1 MTEFQEFPK
10 ALYGPEGVVVA
21 VDDAEEEAAQLAE
34 WAAMLAPTEQQL
46 QDAADRLV
54 AEHLAVP
61 DVLPRR
67 GRPPKAR

>member
-1 MTEFQEFPK
+1 MNHFQEFPK

-21 VDDAEEEAAQLAE
+21 VDSAEDEAEQLAK

-46 QDAADRLV
+46 QDAAGRLV

-61 DVLPRR
+61 DVSPRR

>member
-1 MTEFQEFPK
+1 MIQEFPK
-10 ALYGPEGVVVA
+10 ALYGPEGVCVV
-21 VDDAEEEAAQLAE
+21 VDDAKQEAAQIAE
-34 WAAMLAPTEQQL
+34 WEAMQAPTEQQL
-46 QDAADRLV
+46 QDAAHRLV

>member
-1 MTEFQEFPK
+1 MIQEFPK
-10 ALYGPEGVVVA
+10 ALYSLEGVCVV
-21 VDDAEEEAAQLAE
+21 VDDAEQEAAQIAE
-34 WAAMLAPTEQQL
+34 WEAMQAPTEQQL
-46 QDAADRLV
+46 QDAAERLV